1 MDKNLK
7 NGIRGI
13 SQFRL
18 TYAVNEGKIGWL
30 CVTKNVKTNLGWK
43 NWLVFFLLLISVRL
57 RRV

>member
-7 NGIRGI
+7 SGIGVI
-13 SQFRL
+13 TQFSL
-18 TYAVNEGKIGWL
+18 VHAVNEGKIGWL

-57 RRV
+57 RRA